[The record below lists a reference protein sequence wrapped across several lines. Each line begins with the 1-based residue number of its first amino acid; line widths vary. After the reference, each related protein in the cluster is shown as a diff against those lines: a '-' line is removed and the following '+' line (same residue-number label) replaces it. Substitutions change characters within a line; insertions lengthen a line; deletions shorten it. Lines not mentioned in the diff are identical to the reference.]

1 MIDVAFIK
9 KKKKQIKITMDHL
22 ILYFPEEQSLG
33 IDSSVTAPCSDS
45 ISKEHH
51 FFPLSYGHSLQDIH
65 DSYLK
70 TIIVRINLKNQ

>member
-1 MIDVAFIK
+1 
-9 KKKKQIKITMDHL
+9 MDHL
-22 ILYFPEEQSLG
+22 VLYFSEEQSLD

-51 FFPLSYGHSLQDIH
+51 FFPSSYRHSLQAIH